1 MHNKRKMLRDINFFS
16 LLYVHDPHVR
26 LHLDRVGGGVGAGWR
41 AVKRVERDHI
51 LGPGVPQLPQL
62 RLLTCHLLPLYCRP
76 SSDAA
81 LSPTAAAR
89 RRNLLLTAVKSL
101 MPYVGKQM
109 MTPSCLSNVF
119 SCDGGSAAG
128 ALALTAAHTAIFLK
142 LLSLSRLRGQ
152 SRFCTKFRFFD
163 FPFPLRSKGEK
174 GKVPHL
180 RTSVL
185 TAAPC

>member
-1 MHNKRKMLRDINFFS
+1 MHNKSKMSRDINLFS

-62 RLLTCHLLPLYCRP
+62 RLLTCHLLLFIADLPQMQR
-76 SSDAA
+76 
-81 LSPTAAAR
+81 
-89 RRNLLLTAVKSL
+89 LLTTVKSL

-109 MTPSCLSNVF
+109 MMPSCLSNAF
-119 SCDGGSAAG
+119 SCDGGSVAG

-180 RTSVL
+180 RTSVR
-185 TAAPC
+185 TAAPCWWEEKHLF